1 VRSAA
6 KELGLERYCIP
17 KNKLLIK
24 RRRRGRRRR
33 RFQCAK
39 GQPGETSQWKTELDN
54 DSLPNKQEHVFLKKT
69 AQKMSANNQRKGN
82 KDYASN
88 SENEKKRRREAAQLM
103 TTSTSQI

>member
-39 GQPGETSQWKTELDN
+39 GQPETVVLAGIESSTVRSDGH
-54 DSLPNKQEHVFLKKT
+54 S
-69 AQKMSANNQRKGN
+69 
-82 KDYASN
+82 
-88 SENEKKRRREAAQLM
+88 RRHRA
-103 TTSTSQI
+103 